1 MKFHFLI
8 ISILIFTGCQNT
20 KLETYSSDQYSFNY
34 QNTYSILED
43 ENVLTI
49 EGGKGR
55 VEIFNANDFD
65 GERIHGYS
73 SSGLEE
79 FEYEFVPKEKL
90 TKEPFTIWLFYM
102 EGDEETKETIQKIYE
117 SFTVNN
123 SYESYESCIE
133 KFYIS
138 KDKTLENSNYYS
150 NLIEVDATKIK
161 VEEIIATYKDL
172 DFEVNSEQEVVFN
185 LLKSKY
191 ISTYWD
197 LESELCLVEE
207 TSSQKI
213 YKTIFDA
220 SLEYCTNECLTKEYS
235 FSITIDKQNGVITI
249 SP

>member
-1 MKFHFLI
+1 MKFYFLI

-20 KLETYSSDQYSFNY
+20 NLKTYSSDQYSFNY

-49 EGGKGR
+49 EGEKGR
-55 VEIFNANDFD
+55 VEIFNADDFD

-102 EGDEETKETIQKIYE
+102 EGDEETKKTAQEIHE

-123 SYESYESCIE
+123 SYESCIE

-138 KDKTLENSNYYS
+138 EDKILENSNYYTD
-150 NLIEVDATKIK
+150 LIEVDATKIK
-161 VEEIIATYKDL
+161 GEEIIATYKDL

-197 LESELCLVEE
+197 LKSELCLVKE

-235 FSITIDKQNGVITI
+235 FSLSIDKMDGTI
-249 SP
+249 IIKP